1 MSLEFSQQK
10 NDRHQDDDYYR
21 RRDYHD
27 RDSTRYHKADE
38 GDNPNAITNFS
49 TIATH
54 MFHY

>member
-1 MSLEFSQQK
+1 MSLEFSQRK

-38 GDNPNAITNFS
+38 EDNPNAITNC
-49 TIATH
+49 
-54 MFHY
+54 